1 MKVLLGT
8 PAVEIDVSTL
18 FGRVLSCGM
27 DDAQEQ
33 DQYEERLKEVF
44 NSFDGSGS
52 GFLNPEELSDL
63 CQSLHLDDATPAL
76 LHTLLQKQDRL
87 TARVDFDQFKDALIL
102 VLSSSIESPQAEQ
115 ETLPK
120 PESPEIQPKFVK
132 GGKRYGRRSV
142 PGFTEPISDF
152 SEVTNANLTEG
163 EDLEDNYDS
172 AVPRKRER
180 WNVHETS
187 TEEYEAEGQMQLWN
201 PDEPGT
207 PRGSAPLS
215 NHSEERLRE
224 ACEELAISWN
234 GCAGH
239 TDLLTLCEYL
249 GLELNE
255 ELLQS
260 LTDDGVM
267 NVQEFLSRVVNHNKP
282 PTPSASTPY
291 RQLKRHHSTQPFD
304 EGGRRIATPSV
315 LTSTIGMRLFST
327 LDDGT
332 GYTPV
337 EYILDA
343 WMDEGIENSIEI
355 LQALNFSLDGK
366 LSLSDL
372 TMALENE
379 LLVTKNGIHQAALA
393 SFKAE
398 IRYLL
403 ERVDRELREKEKIRS
418 DLEKA
423 EKLKT
428 QLATEVDEHHSA
440 IEHTNNLNLRKLEQD
455 HKEKLA
461 AVRSELMKE
470 MDQIQQQAGL
480 QREELEAEIE
490 KIREDES
497 FLRDHLSISVKEN
510 RRLEMELL
518 DNTEKLV
525 EAQSQITKLQASF
538 DNIMKEKFGD
548 MDPDSADFLLQ
559 EERIKQ
565 LRGSYEA
572 QCRELQD
579 RIDELQSELQE
590 FHSLGRTHQP
600 CHKPLSEELESKSPG
615 MESDPGIGSEE
626 VQPFSM
632 SLDAEMM
639 LEQLKEQHLQEME
652 DLRNQ
657 LETKINEFD
666 KMVEKQRATHED
678 QKATLA
684 LQYQLEVQ
692 ALREEMADVQIHS
705 QELQSQLEQAELER
719 TCLEQKQIEERGELK
734 NLQEEEVGA
743 LRQQLLEAQT
753 YTADLEEQ
761 LKTLKVQQA
770 ATEENLVTEMEEL
783 KNQHAINI
791 KTLEE
796 KNVELFEA
804 RVKEEGQKLQEE
816 EELKKRLLDD
826 FEREKGLLKQ
836 SHEDELNSRLEEAKC
851 RFDKERD
858 EIVQRLTEQWQKE
871 RAQLDEQNNE
881 TLQVLLEEEMLRL
894 VNEQE
899 EKEIKIRKQW
909 ESERVQ
915 LQERQEETLLDRI
928 IQERLQL
935 QEQYEQREKKL
946 KEEWERERL
955 QLEEDYEGMLQDR
968 LNEDREK
975 FGAEKEEV
983 EKRVRCLMAE
993 EKARLEESH
1002 REAMQELV
1010 VKHTEERN
1018 TLSSMLDKLRDDIA
1032 QERREIEVSF
1042 SQRIKEVE
1050 DRFSGDQECVA
1061 KRFQADVL
1069 KLEQHYQSELKA
1081 FSESHVE
1088 QKLHWEAQMQ
1098 KAHEN
1103 AEKQRKMREEE
1114 MEQESERLNE
1124 EWTKERHELESIH
1137 KEELEVMVTKN
1148 QQLQNEL
1155 DNFTCMAQTT
1165 EIELSRQLN
1174 DLHNRLQES
1183 LQTKEELLAQSAQKA
1198 VETELLLNQN
1208 VEAFKQEKAKLL
1220 SRQSELEGKYDEM
1233 LSMSERQ
1240 IGERIE
1246 LLTERDDLKMK
1257 IEELEM
1263 LLKQTAVD
1271 FDLERKELLEH
1282 ISSLEEKLK
1291 DLENDREDLVAEQ
1304 DLLKIRIKEQEME
1317 LSQVLA
1323 TAEKTVMTEI
1333 VDSNEMEAVLNIL
1346 SGERQETCSPPS
1358 GSCLDNV
1365 ILDDSD
1371 HEVVCLSPVEAILAE
1386 KDVEVDMKTET
1397 PDAVDG
1403 CPENIQ
1409 STTDDDDD
1417 DMQEMKMDATENQE
1431 QADAIVVQDNM
1442 TKNDESQPENAS
1454 VSGEGCNDQAVS
1466 EDEQV
1471 IVLRPEEAEK
1481 DSDLVCCSAEI
1492 GLCNEEDLCD
1502 DHNPESSLPGK
1513 NHCGDATNLTDAENE
1528 KEAVSS
1534 NRQCEIEEVVASLEA
1549 FEGDLDEDTTA
1560 GENKVALESGKEKE
1574 PQDVPALDS
1583 ESPPHEALMETGDL
1597 YELSPEDA
1605 EDICLPDVSHEPG
1618 HEIEPVCAY
1627 LTTEMKDEHAD
1638 CTHECLELLDEDDS
1652 CENQDF
1658 SLFKLQALYN
1668 TATKENIL
1676 LHDKISLLQ
1685 QKTEI
1690 LENLLAHNNEKIKTG
1705 HEVLE
1710 ENYSLKVKMLL
1721 IMEHIKALEIK
1732 ALNMTDLQIEY
1743 EDCVCENAKLKDQNC
1758 ELEKRLWSLESRMT
1772 VLHDFHDQQNSLVDE
1787 IGRMREEN
1795 SRLSELFSDLERQD
1809 DMLMTVHPD
1818 TRSPQSPSEEA
1829 FLDLNCQAVSG
1840 LKDSCLEFE
1849 MQNTELRRAITEL
1862 QDKSQTINET
1872 TQAHRSEASR
1882 LAEENLILR
1891 QKIAAMKEED
1901 LKEAQEELTQ
1911 TLEHLQQEKISAQ
1924 KAAKNFNT
1932 QILELRLQSQQ
1943 LEDEKGMLSEKNT
1956 ENIADMEKLK
1966 QQLAELIKENERREV
1981 FPAEEKNKLAA
1992 CVSALEAELTKA
2004 LEDTAKLEER
2014 NAMLSQHL
2022 SGLREKVVMVDS
2034 MENQLS
2040 HLVEERKI
2048 VGKETQGLRNQLAKA
2063 QERVKTADET
2073 LQTVNNQSVRLKSDV
2088 RVLQQ
2093 ERDSLKHDVAMLHK
2107 QLQNANDKNHV
2118 LEMALH
2124 SSGLQN
2130 QSKRRYRDEM
2140 SRLKEQEQHLLRQ
2153 ENERLQAEVH
2163 HIKGDLVHSREKV
2176 RQLDATILSLK
2187 QQHKHQSQSSLVKAL
2202 EQENASLKQELEA
2215 RKDMTKGCE
2224 AGEGHTQLESL
2235 QQENEVLKA
2244 QMARLSTQLL
2254 EAFQAQLVGLLP
2266 PSPHRM
2272 PRGQHRGE
2280 DPDNMQ
2286 DERERKMKNM
2296 EERMREIELS
2306 LHNVKLLLKEKVAQL
2321 KEQLHKNGKADVVI
2335 KELYMENGQLL
2346 KALEITEQRQKIA
2359 EKKNYLLEEKISSLN
2374 KIVCDLNPSPLPSLS
2389 YHFKS
2394 SKCVAQNTQGCSGH

>member
-1 MKVLLGT
+1 
-8 PAVEIDVSTL
+8 
-18 FGRVLSCGM
+18 M

-33 DQYEERLKEVF
+33 DHYEERLKEVF

-76 LHTLLQKQDRL
+76 LHTLLQNQDRL

-132 GGKRYGRRSV
+132 GGKRYGRRSM
-142 PGFTEPISDF
+142 PGFIEPISDF
-152 SEVTNANLTEG
+152 SEVTNANLMEG

-180 WNVHETS
+180 WNVNETS

-201 PDEPGT
+201 PDEPST

-215 NHSEERLRE
+215 NPSEERLRE
-224 ACEELAISWN
+224 ACEELAISWD

-239 TDLLTLCEYL
+239 TDLLALCEYL
-249 GLELNE
+249 GLELNGE
-255 ELLQS
+255 MLQT

-267 NVQEFLSRVVNHNKP
+267 NVQEFVSRVVNHNKP

-343 WMDEGIENSIEI
+343 WMEEGIENSIEI

-590 FHSLGRTHQP
+590 FHSLGRTNQP

-652 DLRNQ
+652 DLQNQ
-657 LETKINEFD
+657 LESKINEFD

-692 ALREEMADVQIHS
+692 ALREEMAGVQSHS

-719 TCLEQKQIEERGELK
+719 TCLEQKQTEERAELK

-743 LRQQLLEAQT
+743 LRQQLLEAHT
-753 YTADLEEQ
+753 YAADLEEQ

-783 KNQHAINI
+783 RNQHAINI

-804 RVKEEGQKLQEE
+804 RVKEERQKLQEE
-816 EELKKRLLDD
+816 KDELEKRLLDD

-851 RFDKERD
+851 KFDKERD

-871 RAQLDEQNNE
+871 RAQLDEQNE

-894 VNEQE
+894 VKEQE
-899 EKEIKIRKQW
+899 EKEIKLRKQW

-928 IQERLQL
+928 VQEKLQL

-975 FGAEKEEV
+975 LGAEKEEV
-983 EKRVRCLMAE
+983 EKRVGCLMAE
-993 EKARLEESH
+993 EKARLEENH
-1002 REAMQELV
+1002 REAMQELL
-1010 VKHTEERN
+1010 VKHTKERN
-1018 TLSSMLDKLRDDIA
+1018 TLSSMLDKLRDDVT
-1032 QERREIEVSF
+1032 QE
-1042 SQRIKEVE
+1042 
-1050 DRFSGDQECVA
+1050 
-1061 KRFQADVL
+1061 
-1069 KLEQHYQSELKA
+1069 
-1081 FSESHVE
+1081 
-1088 QKLHWEAQMQ
+1088 
-1098 KAHEN
+1098 
-1103 AEKQRKMREEE
+1103 
-1114 MEQESERLNE
+1114 
-1124 EWTKERHELESIH
+1124 
-1137 KEELEVMVTKN
+1137 
-1148 QQLQNEL
+1148 
-1155 DNFTCMAQTT
+1155 
-1165 EIELSRQLN
+1165 
-1174 DLHNRLQES
+1174 
-1183 LQTKEELLAQSAQKA
+1183 
-1198 VETELLLNQN
+1198 
-1208 VEAFKQEKAKLL
+1208 
-1220 SRQSELEGKYDEM
+1220 
-1233 LSMSERQ
+1233 
-1240 IGERIE
+1240 
-1246 LLTERDDLKMK
+1246 
-1257 IEELEM
+1257 
-1263 LLKQTAVD
+1263 
-1271 FDLERKELLEH
+1271 
-1282 ISSLEEKLK
+1282 
-1291 DLENDREDLVAEQ
+1291 
-1304 DLLKIRIKEQEME
+1304 
-1317 LSQVLA
+1317 
-1323 TAEKTVMTEI
+1323 
-1333 VDSNEMEAVLNIL
+1333 
-1346 SGERQETCSPPS
+1346 
-1358 GSCLDNV
+1358 
-1365 ILDDSD
+1365 
-1371 HEVVCLSPVEAILAE
+1371 
-1386 KDVEVDMKTET
+1386 
-1397 PDAVDG
+1397 
-1403 CPENIQ
+1403 
-1409 STTDDDDD
+1409 
-1417 DMQEMKMDATENQE
+1417 
-1431 QADAIVVQDNM
+1431 
-1442 TKNDESQPENAS
+1442 
-1454 VSGEGCNDQAVS
+1454 
-1466 EDEQV
+1466 
-1471 IVLRPEEAEK
+1471 
-1481 DSDLVCCSAEI
+1481 
-1492 GLCNEEDLCD
+1492 
-1502 DHNPESSLPGK
+1502 
-1513 NHCGDATNLTDAENE
+1513 
-1528 KEAVSS
+1528 
-1534 NRQCEIEEVVASLEA
+1534 
-1549 FEGDLDEDTTA
+1549 
-1560 GENKVALESGKEKE
+1560 
-1574 PQDVPALDS
+1574 
-1583 ESPPHEALMETGDL
+1583 
-1597 YELSPEDA
+1597 
-1605 EDICLPDVSHEPG
+1605 
-1618 HEIEPVCAY
+1618 
-1627 LTTEMKDEHAD
+1627 
-1638 CTHECLELLDEDDS
+1638 
-1652 CENQDF
+1652 
-1658 SLFKLQALYN
+1658 
-1668 TATKENIL
+1668 
-1676 LHDKISLLQ
+1676 
-1685 QKTEI
+1685 
-1690 LENLLAHNNEKIKTG
+1690 
-1705 HEVLE
+1705 
-1710 ENYSLKVKMLL
+1710 
-1721 IMEHIKALEIK
+1721 
-1732 ALNMTDLQIEY
+1732 
-1743 EDCVCENAKLKDQNC
+1743 
-1758 ELEKRLWSLESRMT
+1758 
-1772 VLHDFHDQQNSLVDE
+1772 
-1787 IGRMREEN
+1787 
-1795 SRLSELFSDLERQD
+1795 
-1809 DMLMTVHPD
+1809 
-1818 TRSPQSPSEEA
+1818 
-1829 FLDLNCQAVSG
+1829 
-1840 LKDSCLEFE
+1840 
-1849 MQNTELRRAITEL
+1849 
-1862 QDKSQTINET
+1862 
-1872 TQAHRSEASR
+1872 RSEASR

-1911 TLEHLQQEKISAQ
+1911 TLEHLKQEKISAQ
-1924 KAAKNFNT
+1924 KASENFNT

-1943 LEDEKGMLSEKNT
+1943 LEDENGMLSEKNT

-1981 FPAEEKNKLAA
+1981 FPAEEKTKLAA

-2014 NAMLSQHL
+2014 NAMLSQQL
-2022 SGLREKVVMVDS
+2022 SGLREKVVKVDF

-2063 QERVKTADET
+2063 QERVKTVDDT
-2073 LQTVNNQSVRLKSDV
+2073 LQTVNNQSARLKSDV

-2093 ERDSLKHDVAMLHK
+2093 ERDSLKHDVAVLHK

-2130 QSKRRYRDEM
+2130 QSKRLYRDEM

-2163 HIKGDLVHSREKV
+2163 HIKGDLVQSRERV

-2187 QQHKHQSQSSLVKAL
+2187 QQHKQQSQSSLVKAL

-2235 QQENEVLKA
+2235 QQENEMLKA

-2321 KEQLHKNGKADVVI
+2321 KDQLHKNGKADVVI

-2394 SKCVAQNTQGCSGH
+2394 SKCVAQNVQGCSGH